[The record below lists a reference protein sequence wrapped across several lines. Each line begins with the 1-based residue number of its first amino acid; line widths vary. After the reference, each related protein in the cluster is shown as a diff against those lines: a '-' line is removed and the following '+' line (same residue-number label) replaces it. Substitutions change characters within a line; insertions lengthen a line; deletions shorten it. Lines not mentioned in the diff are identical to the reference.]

1 MSKYKL
7 GVAKDLYNTV
17 SRKREMRQMMLPIFS
32 YDKNSFQMD
41 TMFNHR
47 TEKKTRYYLM
57 LININ
62 TRKGYAYKMKTKDTN
77 SVIEVLS
84 KMIDIDRVKIS
95 SLYTDEDTAYTSQA
109 MIRFLKEHQ
118 IALHTTDES
127 HKHNNLA
134 LINRFI
140 RTIRDMNGNNE
151 NEYDIKP
158 ETMTKLVD
166 CYNSTVHSA
175 TGFAPNEME
184 EDDIDDFIE
193 EKQNYTDIKKAIFHL
208 DTEEKVRPVMKYKPF
223 EKRRYNLAREYL
235 KVDSKQGS
243 SYLLK
248 AEDQSVSEYPRW
260 MLSTYLSE
268 AKPMKSVGRRQ
279 IIDKILSYDAK
290 KKLYHVLW
298 EDKTTTWETPRNL
311 RQSNP
316 TELSHVEEIYW
327 GKQQNMGKNIPKN
340 ILEYL

>member
-1 MSKYKL
+1 MSKYKI
-7 GVAKDLYNTV
+7 GVPKDQYNTV

-41 TMFNHR
+41 TMFNHKDSE
-47 TEKKTRYYLM
+47 TSRYYLM

-62 TRKGYAYKMKTKDTN
+62 SRKGYAYEMKTKNTE
-77 SVIEVLS
+77 SVIGALS
-84 KMIDIDRVKIS
+84 KMLADGVKIS
-95 SLYTDEDTAYTSQA
+95 SLYTDEDTAYTSNT
-109 MIRFLKEHQ
+109 MIKFLKEHQ
-118 IALHTTDES
+118 IILHTTDEA
-127 HKHNNLA
+127 HNHNNLA

-140 RTIRDMNGNNE
+140 RTMRDMNGNYEDDYNI
-151 NEYDIKP
+151 NPDMMK
-158 ETMTKLVD
+158 KLVD

-208 DTEEKVRPVMKYKPF
+208 DTEEKVRPVMQYKPF
-223 EKRRYNLAREYL
+223 QKRRYNLAREYL

-243 SYLLK
+243 GYLLK
-248 AEDQSVSEYPRW
+248 AEDQSVSQYPRW

-279 IIDKILSYDAK
+279 IIDKILSYDNK

-311 RQSNP
+311 RQGNP
-316 TELSHVEEIYW
+316 TELSNVEEIFW
-327 GKQQNMGKNIPKN
+327 AKQQNMGKNIPKN
-340 ILEYL
+340 ILDYL